1 MEPLETVSRVAAK
14 TAPGRLHTFAQAHI
28 VKALEEIG
36 SQRAIGRMKLSRDL
50 HLGEGEARTLVKHLK
65 SEGLIEVSKSGVALS
80 TAGRRLLSRL
90 RAFMSEQV
98 DVASTPLTVGHF
110 NAAVRVRG
118 VSDLVRYGLEQRDA
132 ALLAGARGATTL
144 IFNKNTLVIA
154 GTREDAS
161 KRDLSLLATLSKLDL
176 KEGDIVIIGSADD
189 RISAELGAKT
199 AALELLR
206 TRKS

>member
-1 MEPLETVSRVAAK
+1 VEPLETVSRVAAK